1 MTLRVK
7 LDALIGGMLVAFALS
22 TIMYFSALSPVA
34 KMESERGVLDSL
46 RDSIIDRALK
56 ANLVLSSP
64 DFREAVAASESS
76 KDRMERGFAEV
87 GKLKYLPKAGGKIRS
102 ALDSIEALGGLVEEN
117 ESAVAYSVKAI
128 EASGAG
134 TRIGSDAAANPF
146 VINVSSL
153 TKSLLTASEVID
165 RQREDIARETAAIKS
180 RSSIFVALA
189 ALAIFAFTILMA
201 TRVTSGLA
209 RSMGAIAARIDE
221 MKGGNLAG
229 ELAIESR
236 DEIGA
241 LARDLSS
248 FSSVLGASIAAIQKA
263 SAENLLMKERLFA
276 AATGAK
282 GSAERISES
291 GDSIAR
297 RIGGLDGSVVQ
308 ASTSVESIDTGIIGL
323 NSRICDQMAM
333 VEQSTASVTQMIAS
347 IGNVSRITDERRAFM
362 ERLAEAVEAGGERI
376 GETYEE
382 ISRIAESVDSIRD
395 ITGIIESIASQT
407 NLLAMNAAIEAAHA
421 GEAGKGFSVVA
432 DEIRKLAEAASA
444 NSSEIGAILRG
455 MIERIDSASR
465 SGGETNA
472 AFRSVHSG
480 FGELREAFCEIATN
494 MGEMRVGGDQVLE
507 AMSGLRDASGMVSKL
522 SSEIGGSTLAIR
534 GTMASLRSVSSEVA
548 RDMSDISSGT
558 KEINGAMSD
567 VLSSAELLGSIGEAL
582 NSDLGKFKTA

>member
-1 MTLRVK
+1 MTVRAK
-7 LDALIGGMLVAFALS
+7 LDALIGGMVIAFALS
-22 TIMYFSALSPVA
+22 AIMYFSVSSPVA
-34 KMESERGVLDSL
+34 KMEAERGVLDSL
-46 RDSIIDRALK
+46 RDSIIDRALR
-56 ANLVLSSP
+56 ASLVLSSP
-64 DFREAVAASESS
+64 DFSEAVAASDSS
-76 KDRMERGFAEV
+76 KERMEREFAAV
-87 GKLKYLPKAGGKIRS
+87 GKLKYLPKAGGKIKS
-102 ALDSIEALGGLVEEN
+102 ALESIDALGGLVEEN

-128 EASGAG
+128 ESSGPGAA
-134 TRIGSDAAANPF
+134 IGLDAAANPF

-153 TKSLLTASEVID
+153 TKSLLMASEVID
-165 RQREDIARETAAIKS
+165 RQREDIARETARIKA
-180 RSSIFVALA
+180 RSSVLVALA
-189 ALAIFAFTILMA
+189 ALAIFAFTILIA

-209 RSMGAIAARIDE
+209 RSMRAIASRIDE
-221 MKGGNLAG
+221 MKEGKLSG
-229 ELAIESR
+229 ELMIESR

-241 LARDLSS
+241 LARDLAS
-248 FSSVLGASIAAIQKA
+248 FSSGLGASIAGIQRA

-276 AATGAK
+276 AARGAMD
-282 GSAERISES
+282 SAERISGS

-297 RIGGLDGSVVQ
+297 RIGGLDGSVGQ
-308 ASTSVESIDTGIIGL
+308 AATSVESIDAGILGL
-323 NSRICDQMAM
+323 NDRIREQMAM

-362 ERLAEAVEAGGERI
+362 EGLAESVEAGGERI

-382 ISRIAESVDSIRD
+382 VSRIAESVDSIRD

-444 NSSEIGAILRG
+444 NSNEIGTILRG

-480 FGELREAFCEIATN
+480 FGELREAFGEIASN

-507 AMSGLRDASGMVSKL
+507 AMNSLRDASEMVGKL
-522 SSEIGGSTLAIR
+522 SSEIGDGTLSIR

-548 RDMSDISSGT
+548 RDMSEISAGT
-558 KEINGAMSD
+558 KEITGAMRD
-567 VLSSAELLGSIGEAL
+567 VLSSAELLGCIGETL
-582 NSDLGKFKTA
+582 DSDLSRFKTV